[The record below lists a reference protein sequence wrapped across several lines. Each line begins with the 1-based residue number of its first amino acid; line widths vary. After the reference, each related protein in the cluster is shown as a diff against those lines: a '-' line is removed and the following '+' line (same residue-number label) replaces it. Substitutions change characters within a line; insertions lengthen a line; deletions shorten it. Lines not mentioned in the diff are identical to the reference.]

1 MRTRKSWLAALSMSL
16 AAFAPMTSA
25 MARNITD
32 IKVYDSAGSG
42 SYSCS
47 VAFDAGEEGDAH
59 CLYFAWSES
68 GDLGDALS
76 SWASVYRIGY
86 VDAADTAKTFAL
98 PAGVNAAIAASPDT
112 FAARAFLATSSADY
126 DYLVVGTKNTT
137 KTTTTASACFLNTG
151 FTPVGG
157 KTFVSCDCA
166 PVKGETSQVLFGN
179 VGNTGKIGFSA
190 ASDGSKNWGFVCS
203 KVTAVTKF
211 LTSPTIA
218 ASTARVVI
226 SLDSTGSTATG
237 KVTVVSSDVEYIGT
251 STDAHSGNALC
262 AMALFGRGSNAA
274 GTTIDKYWVGTIYG
288 CVITNDGV
296 CVRDYRPAVKGG
308 VAGMWDAANNKFY
321 SSAGGVALTAVGTNT
336 AYFVADGDVQ
346 VAASQKW
353 ALGSFEDYV
362 WTGEGGDGLLTTDA
376 NWRDGRAPNLSN
388 GLANLV
394 FGDGSDH
401 ATVVGEIH
409 VNALSFTRSTSFAL
423 NASSPTSKILL
434 GGGGL
439 STSNSAESGNVTY
452 QLAVPV
458 QFSIAP
464 QNWNV
469 ATRTILDLRAPIST
483 PGFESQTFTIASPG
497 QVLFHSDS
505 PDMTSPLVM
514 TGLTEAFRPTVY
526 TRNGLGASTRDAR
539 FTGNAPPLFCTDSA
553 SLTND
558 VPVNVPTHASLRL
571 NSSADHSLHMS
582 GLVTVNTRTRTLVGS
597 AVYFHG
603 GLKCATSTCRLD
615 LYGSTYFED
624 VFSGSDSIQIDGN
637 VDGVV
642 YLSAMSQTSYS
653 SLNLVKARLVCLDDY
668 VLCRT
673 CTLEVGSSTSGLYAQ
688 NGATIDL
695 NGHNQRIG
703 SLKRGWDYN
712 GTYTAQKNGYATI
725 TSEKPA
731 SLEVASGVS
740 SGITYLYSAFSFT
753 GAAGFH
759 FCGTGTFGFTNRTS
773 TTRGELRVSS
783 GNVNL
788 WAGSGWV
795 ATTNAV
801 IEGTG
806 VLHVRANAGDTAFGA
821 SAGKSSC
828 NMTVSGSGVLDIAAD
843 ETATVRTLAYDAG
856 EGEPAYFK
864 PGVYG
869 GSDAGLDA
877 EHTLSFIA
885 GSGKLRVVRYGA
897 ASGTVLI
904 IR

>member
-1 MRTRKSWLAALSMSL
+1 MKAMKSWFAAMSMSM
-16 AAFAPMTSA
+16 AASAPMASA

-42 SYSCS
+42 SYTCS
-47 VAFDAGEEGDAH
+47 VAFDAGETGDAH

-68 GDLGDALS
+68 GDLGDTLS
-76 SWASVYRIGY
+76 SWASVYRVGY

-112 FAARAFLATSSADY
+112 FAARAFLAASDRDY
-126 DYLVVGTKNTT
+126 DYLVQGTKSTT
-137 KTTTTASACFLNTG
+137 GAKKDSNASFITTG
-151 FTPVGG
+151 VTPKG
-157 KTFVSCDCA
+157 KTFAISVDCA
-166 PVKGETSQVLFGN
+166 LNNASDYGYQLFGGN
-179 VGNTGKIGFSA
+179 GNTSYMCVGAYIPS
-190 ASDGSKNWGFVCS
+190 SKKWVFYCANNS
-203 KVTAVTKF
+203 SSTALDTG
-211 LTSPTIA
+211 LAI
-218 ASTARVVI
+218 STARVNV
-226 SLDSTGSTATG
+226 SLDATGGYPTGTVTVASSGARYAIASTTAT
-237 KVTVVSSDVEYIGT
+237 
-251 STDAHSGNALC
+251 STKNGFGLTLFARSTNSG
-262 AMALFGRGSNAA
+262 
-274 GTTIDKYWVGTIYG
+274 GTTCDRSCAATVYG
-288 CVITNDGV
+288 CVITNNGV
-296 CVRDYRPAVKGG
+296 RVRDYRPAVKGG
-308 VAGMWDAANNKFY
+308 VAGMWDAVNNKFY
-321 SSAGGVALTAVGTNT
+321 KSSGVAFTAVGTNT
-336 AYFVADGDVQ
+336 TYFVADGDVQ

-353 ALGSFEDYV
+353 ALRSFVDYV

-376 NWRDGRAPNLSN
+376 NWRDGSAPDLSN
-388 GLANLV
+388 GFANLV
-394 FGDGSDH
+394 FGEGTYN
-401 ATVVGEIH
+401 ATVAGEIH
-409 VNALSFTRSTSFAL
+409 VNAISFARGTSFSL
-423 NASSPTSKILL
+423 NASGAAAKIFI
-434 GGGGL
+434 GGGGI
-439 STSNSAESGNVTY
+439 STSNSADTGNVVYT
-452 QLAVPV
+452 LGVPV
-458 QFSIAP
+458 QFEVAP
-464 QNWNV
+464 QNWDV

-497 QVLFHSDS
+497 QVLFHADS

-526 TRNGLGASTRDAR
+526 TRNGLGASTRTAR
-539 FTGNAPPLFCTDSA
+539 FTGSAPPLFCTDSG

-558 VPVNVPTHASLRL
+558 VPVDVPANSTLRL
-571 NSSADHSLHMS
+571 NSSANHPLHMN
-582 GLVTVNTRTRTLVGS
+582 GLVTVDTRTRTLAGN

-603 GLKCATSTCRLD
+603 GIKCATSTCRLD
-615 LYGSTYFED
+615 LYGSTYVED
-624 VFSGSDSIQIDGN
+624 TFSGSSSILIDGN
-637 VDGVV
+637 TDGVV
-642 YLSAMSQTSYS
+642 YLSAMSQTAYS

-673 CTLEVGSSTSGLYAQ
+673 CTLEVGSSTSGLYTQ

-731 SLEVASGVS
+731 SLEVASSVS
-740 SGITYLYSAFSFT
+740 SGMTYLYSAFSFT

-783 GNVNL
+783 GNVSL

-801 IEGTG
+801 IEGSG
-806 VLHVRANAGDTAFGA
+806 ILHVRANAGDRAFGA
-821 SAGKSSC
+821 SAGRSSC
-828 NMTVSGSGVLDIAAD
+828 NMTVSGSGVIDIAAN

-885 GSGKLRVVRYGA
+885 GSGRLRVIRDGA
-897 ASGTVLI
+897 ASGTILI
-904 IR
+904 FR